1 MDDEGGGPGTLPR
14 HGTNWPEDTHLSA
27 TPPVADLAVG
37 SMLPTAI
44 LTQQGNEWTD
54 TTVRVSRIDLDQVRD
69 RASSQKKILALPAD
83 EAKRRV
89 TMATENLSK
98 EMS

>member
-1 MDDEGGGPGTLPR
+1 MMREGGGPVP
-14 HGTNWPEDTHLSA
+14 GTNWPEDTHLSA
-27 TPPVADLAVG
+27 TPPVAVG

-83 EAKRRV
+83 EAERRV
-89 TMATENLSK
+89 IMATENLSK

>member
-1 MDDEGGGPGTLPR
+1 
-14 HGTNWPEDTHLSA
+14 
-27 TPPVADLAVG
+27 
-37 SMLPTAI
+37 MLPTAI

-89 TMATENLSK
+89 IMATENLSK